1 MASWHTQSIAPDSK
15 NYDWP
20 LTTKASTLSALSA
33 LPFVS
38 DARIHFV
45 SMSDLTS
52 ESQPLPPSTPTAER
66 EQQLSALMQ
75 ALPGLALVVDEDG
88 RYLDVFT
95 RHEELLFMPPEAFLG
110 KLTHDIMPAEEAAQ
124 FMALVH
130 KTLDTDEVQT
140 LEYPLVLP
148 TGERWFYGQTV
159 PVAGTRNGRRAV
171 MWVAY
176 DITERKQAERALQQS
191 NKELEQFAYIT
202 SHDLQEPLRTVTSY
216 SKRLRKDYGEQLDAR
231 AQQYLDFMT
240 DAADRMHTM
249 IHELL
254 TYSRVGQAHQPA
266 PIDTNALVADVVHDL
281 QAQIT
286 EQRAT
291 VVLGTLPEVIGYE
304 TDLRRLFQNLIS
316 NALKFVQA
324 GTIPHVEVTAEQE
337 PGQWVFHI
345 KDNGIGIAA
354 NQQRK
359 VFDIFQ
365 RLHTRDDYNG
375 MGIGLA
381 QCKKIVQAHGGQISV
396 ASELGAGTT
405 FSFTLPMAMPIN
417 YTQQVA
423 PSATNASL
431 AK

>member
-1 MASWHTQSIAPDSK
+1 M
-15 NYDWP
+15 
-20 LTTKASTLSALSA
+20 
-33 LPFVS
+33 S
-38 DARIHFV
+38 DAAGPIKRRGFRV
-45 SMSDLTS
+45 SRRWLPYVLSLPALLACIGILIPFFTAVAYS
-52 ESQPLPPSTPTAER
+52 LQRYRLSQPWAR
-66 EQQLSALMQ
+66 
-75 ALPGLALVVDEDG
+75 
-88 RYLDVFT
+88 RWNW
-95 RHEELLFMPPEAFLG
+95 
-110 KLTHDIMPAEEAAQ
+110 
-124 FMALVH
+124 
-130 KTLDTDEVQT
+130 
-140 LEYPLVLP
+140 
-148 TGERWFYGQTV
+148 GE
-159 PVAGTRNGRRAV
+159 N
-171 MWVAY
+171 
-176 DITERKQAERALQQS
+176 
-191 NKELEQFAYIT
+191 
-202 SHDLQEPLRTVTSY
+202 
-216 SKRLRKDYGEQLDAR
+216 
-231 AQQYLDFMT
+231 YLDFMT